1 MIQHTIELTEAGY
14 RLVIWEP
21 APKTA
26 TRVSPFLFRAT
37 YLLSCPS
44 KAYEIL
50 NMVKRE
56 NEMIFSRASRKARD
70 EQVKQRKQ
78 EVNNVSTD
86 KLPVAFPF

>member
-1 MIQHTIELTEAGY
+1 MIQHTLELTEAGY
-14 RLVIWEP
+14 QLVIWEP

-26 TRVSPFLFRAT
+26 TRINPFVFRAT

-44 KAYEIL
+44 QAYEIL

-56 NEMIFSRASRKARD
+56 NERHFSLTSHKVIH
-70 EQVKQRKQ
+70 EQVEHEIRSI
-78 EVNNVSTD
+78 STD